1 MSNQTE
7 HDEGN
12 TDQGIIPEET
22 TFGQNDLSSFEE
34 QMTSMEEAT
43 ALSTGQLVTGIFVGM
58 QETTAVVSIGQKLDG
73 IIPAEN
79 MQTLS
84 QSEVQSLIIG
94 SELTSVVIRIG
105 TNDSP
110 TILSLDKAKHEAEW
124 LSLQDSLT
132 NGSTVEGTVISTN
145 RGGCLVKLNS
155 LQGFVPL
162 SQMSLGSQAGSP
174 DPTQEEDRIGQTLK
188 LKVLEV
194 DRTRNRI
201 VLSER
206 VAVNEA
212 RANQKAKL
220 MSELSEGQLI
230 TGHVSGLTEFGAFV
244 DLGGADGLIHISEL
258 SWDSVGKASDILQM
272 NQEVTVSVLRVDP
285 EKNRIALSL
294 RRTEPE
300 PWETID
306 ERYEPGQLV
315 EGTIT
320 KLADFGAF
328 ARVEHGIE
336 GLIHISEITPRTIR
350 HPREVLSEGDVV
362 SLKVLSVEADR
373 RRLGLSLK
381 QAIEEGENA
390 SP

>member
-22 TFGQNDLSSFEE
+22 TSGQNDLSSFEE

-124 LSLQDSLT
+124 ISLQDSLT

>member
-1 MSNQTE
+1 
-7 HDEGN
+7 
-12 TDQGIIPEET
+12 
-22 TFGQNDLSSFEE
+22 
-34 QMTSMEEAT
+34 MEEAT

-124 LSLQDSLT
+124 ISLQDSLT

>member
-1 MSNQTE
+1 MSKQTE
-7 HDEGN
+7 HDQDSPE
-12 TDQGIIPEET
+12 QGIIPEDT
-22 TFGQNDLSSFEE
+22 TSVQNDLSSFEE
-34 QMTSMEEAT
+34 QMTSMEKAAT
-43 ALSTGQLVTGIFVGM
+43 LSTGQLVTGIFVGM
-58 QETTAVVSIGQKLDG
+58 QETAAVVSIGQKMDG
-73 IIPAEN
+73 VIPAEN
-79 MQTLS
+79 MQSLS
-84 QSEVQSLIIG
+84 ESELQSLTIG

-110 TILSLDKAKHEAEW
+110 TILSFDKAQQEAEW

-132 NGSTVEGTVISTN
+132 SGSTIEGTVISTN
-145 RGGCLVKLNS
+145 RGGCLVKLSS

-162 SQMSLGSQAGSP
+162 SQMSLGSQTGSH
-174 DPTQEEDRIGQTLK
+174 DPQQEEDRIGQSLK

-194 DRTRNRI
+194 DRARNRI

-212 RANQKAKL
+212 RADQKVKL

-294 RRTEPE
+294 RRTQPE

-306 ERYEPGQLV
+306 ERYESGQIV

-336 GLIHISEITPRTIR
+336 GLIHISEVASRTIR

-362 SLKVLSVEADR
+362 LLKVLSVEADR

-381 QAIEEGENA
+381 QAIEEGEER
-390 SP
+390 

>member
-22 TFGQNDLSSFEE
+22 TSGQNDLSSFEE

-244 DLGGADGLIHISEL
+244 DRGGADGLIHISEL

>member
-22 TFGQNDLSSFEE
+22 TSGQNDLSSFEE

-390 SP
+390 SR

>member
-22 TFGQNDLSSFEE
+22 TSGQNDLSSFEE

-58 QETTAVVSIGQKLDG
+58 QETTAVGSIGQKLDG

>member
-22 TFGQNDLSSFEE
+22 TSGQNDLSSFEE

-174 DPTQEEDRIGQTLK
+174 DPTQEEDRIGQALK

-194 DRTRNRI
+194 D
-201 VLSER
+201 
-206 VAVNEA
+206 
-212 RANQKAKL
+212 
-220 MSELSEGQLI
+220 
-230 TGHVSGLTEFGAFV
+230 
-244 DLGGADGLIHISEL
+244 
-258 SWDSVGKASDILQM
+258 
-272 NQEVTVSVLRVDP
+272 
-285 EKNRIALSL
+285 
-294 RRTEPE
+294 
-300 PWETID
+300 
-306 ERYEPGQLV
+306 
-315 EGTIT
+315 
-320 KLADFGAF
+320 
-328 ARVEHGIE
+328 
-336 GLIHISEITPRTIR
+336 
-350 HPREVLSEGDVV
+350 
-362 SLKVLSVEADR
+362 
-373 RRLGLSLK
+373 
-381 QAIEEGENA
+381 
-390 SP
+390 

>member
-12 TDQGIIPEET
+12 TDQGVIPEET
-22 TFGQNDLSSFEE
+22 TSGQNDLSSFEE
-34 QMTSMEEAT
+34 QMTSMEEST

>member
-22 TFGQNDLSSFEE
+22 TSGQNDLSSFEE

-58 QETTAVVSIGQKLDG
+58 QEATAVVSIGQKMDG

-110 TILSLDKAKHEAEW
+110 TILSLDKAQHEAEW

-162 SQMSLGSQAGSP
+162 SQMSLGSQAGGP
-174 DPTQEEDRIGQTLK
+174 APTQEEDRIGQTLK

-306 ERYEPGQLV
+306 ERYEHGQLV

>member
-12 TDQGIIPEET
+12 TDQGIIPEERT
-22 TFGQNDLSSFEE
+22 SGQNDLSSFEE
-34 QMTSMEEAT
+34 QMTSLEEAA

-58 QETTAVVSIGQKLDG
+58 QETTAVVSIGQKMDG

-110 TILSLDKAKHEAEW
+110 TILSLDKAQHEAEW

-306 ERYEPGQLV
+306 ERYEHGQLV

>member
-22 TFGQNDLSSFEE
+22 TSGQNDLSSFEE

-58 QETTAVVSIGQKLDG
+58 QEATAVVSIGQKMDG

-110 TILSLDKAKHEAEW
+110 TILSLDKAQHEAEW

-132 NGSTVEGTVISTN
+132 NRSTVEGTVISTN

-306 ERYEPGQLV
+306 ERYEHGQLV

>member
-12 TDQGIIPEET
+12 TDQGIIPEERT
-22 TFGQNDLSSFEE
+22 SGQNDLSSFEE
-34 QMTSMEEAT
+34 QMTSLEEAA

-58 QETTAVVSIGQKLDG
+58 QETTAVVSIGQKMDG

-94 SELTSVVIRIG
+94 SELASVVIRIG

-110 TILSLDKAKHEAEW
+110 TILSLDQAQYEAEW

-162 SQMSLGSQAGSP
+162 SQMSLGSQAGGP
-174 DPTQEEDRIGQTLK
+174 APTQEEDRIGQTLK

-306 ERYEPGQLV
+306 ERYEHGQLV

>member
-1 MSNQTE
+1 
-7 HDEGN
+7 
-12 TDQGIIPEET
+12 
-22 TFGQNDLSSFEE
+22 
-34 QMTSMEEAT
+34 
-43 ALSTGQLVTGIFVGM
+43 
-58 QETTAVVSIGQKLDG
+58 
-73 IIPAEN
+73 
-79 MQTLS
+79 
-84 QSEVQSLIIG
+84 
-94 SELTSVVIRIG
+94 
-105 TNDSP
+105 
-110 TILSLDKAKHEAEW
+110 
-124 LSLQDSLT
+124 
-132 NGSTVEGTVISTN
+132 
-145 RGGCLVKLNS
+145 
-155 LQGFVPL
+155 
-162 SQMSLGSQAGSP
+162 MSLGSQAGSP

>member
-22 TFGQNDLSSFEE
+22 TSGQNDLSSFEE

>member
-22 TFGQNDLSSFEE
+22 TSGQNDLSSFEE
-34 QMTSMEEAT
+34 QMPSMEEAT

-350 HPREVLSEGDVV
+350 HPREILSEGDVV

>member
-22 TFGQNDLSSFEE
+22 TSGQNDLSSFEE

-58 QETTAVVSIGQKLDG
+58 QETTAVVSIGQKMDG

-110 TILSLDKAKHEAEW
+110 TILSLDKAQHEAEW